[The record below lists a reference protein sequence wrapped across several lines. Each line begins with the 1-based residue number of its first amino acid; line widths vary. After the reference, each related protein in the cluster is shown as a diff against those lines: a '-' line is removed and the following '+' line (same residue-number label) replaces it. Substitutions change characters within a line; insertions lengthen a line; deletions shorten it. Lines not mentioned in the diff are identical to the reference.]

1 MQRKSKSEKKYAKYA
16 IRTFKMKYMKSY
28 EIIDLN

>member
-16 IRTFKMKYMKSY
+16 IRTFKMKYMKATKLL
-28 EIIDLN
+28 I